1 VAAGASADRPD
12 QNLIVRLDFEDD
24 TLDAMHQKPI
34 TVAAVS
40 VLRERV
46 IGRDLRAVVVGDDR
60 QGHYHTVIIFKKHGL
75 VTSAASNGAE
85 QVVPLALFRIV
96 RPPIPEIGL

>member
-24 TLDAMHQKPI
+24 TLDAMYQKPI
-34 TVAAVS
+34 TVATVS
-40 VLRERV
+40 V
-46 IGRDLRAVVVGDDR
+46 LRAVVVGDDR

-96 RPPIPEIGL
+96 RPPIPDIGL